1 MSEFIICDLS
11 EEEEKIL
18 EDNGVDFGI
27 ESLDSRDIHV
37 ECSRRRFE
45 EILVLINRTSSY
57 PNKWSSH
64 QLKGKKGGRQHGNGQ
79 HRKG

>member
-1 MSEFIICDLS
+1 MSEFIICELS
-11 EEEEKIL
+11 NEEEKIL

-45 EILVLINRTSSY
+45 EILTLIGRTTSY
-57 PNKWSSH
+57 PNGWNPQRKR
-64 QLKGKKGGRQHGNGQ
+64 KGGNLHGISKHGK
-79 HRKG
+79 R